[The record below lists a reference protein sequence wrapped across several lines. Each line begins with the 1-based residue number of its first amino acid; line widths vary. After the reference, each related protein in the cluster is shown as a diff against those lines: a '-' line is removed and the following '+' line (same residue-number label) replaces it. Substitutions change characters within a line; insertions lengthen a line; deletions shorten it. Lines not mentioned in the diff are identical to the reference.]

1 MMKIVFLTTGL
12 LRTNSYLIF
21 KEGEKDA
28 ILIDA
33 GGDVEKIMHV
43 ARENGVTI
51 KHLLLTHGHF
61 DHIGACAELKRQGAK
76 IYIHELDKRKV
87 ETDESLCGFSGIKV
101 EKFTPDVVLRGGEE
115 LLVSGFSVKV
125 LHTPGH
131 TSGSVCYVLSDVIF
145 SGDTLFSQSFGRT
158 DLGDGNIKLLSDS
171 IINKLFT
178 LDGNYTVYPGHDSA
192 TDLDTERRLNP
203 IFYYV

>member
-1 MMKIVFLTTGL
+1 MMKILSLTTGL

-33 GGDVEKIMHV
+33 GGDVEKIERI
-43 ARENGVTI
+43 ASENGVNI

-61 DHIGACAELKRQGAK
+61 DHIGACAELQRKGVK

-101 EKFTPDVVLRGGEE
+101 EKFTPDVILYGGEE
-115 LLVSGFSVKV
+115 LLVSGLSVKV

-131 TSGSVCYVLSDVIF
+131 TSGSVCYVISNVIF

-158 DLGDGNIKLLSDS
+158 DLGDGNVKLLSDS
-171 IINKLFT
+171 IINKLFA

-192 TDLDTERRLNP
+192 TDLDTERKYNP